1 MKKSEVDTSKALI
14 DSNILF
20 YVFDKREPEKSLV
33 AELLVGKIAAEG
45 RMVLSAQNLNEFY
58 NIATS
63 RKRASL
69 MTHDEA
75 VLHIEDYI
83 ATSEIYPVTQEV
95 VLRAVEAIKRY
106 QLSLWDSLIWAVA
119 KLNGVTL
126 IYTEDMPSAPEIE
139 GVRYI
144 NPFV

>member
-1 MKKSEVDTSKALI
+1 MKKSEVDTGKALI

-63 RKRASL
+63 RKRTSL
-69 MTHDEA
+69 MTHDET

-95 VLRAVEAIKRY
+95 VLCAMEAIV
-106 QLSLWDSLIWAVA
+106 D
-119 KLNGVTL
+119 
-126 IYTEDMPSAPEIE
+126 
-139 GVRYI
+139 I
-144 NPFV
+144 NYRFGIR